1 MATNNVYRRKTKR
14 EEYEEKLK
22 QRNDNEQWMFG
33 NTFGR
38 PGGGAPLRD
47 RNGNV
52 ISNLKTISNG
62 NIFKYDAQEFTK
74 GENNIY
80 SINHQIY
87 EKNKESNVNNMINDP
102 FTPFRNYINQFDQ
115 NNNNININ
123 NNQGFMIPE
132 NNNNLNQNPYLVQL
146 PDGNFGILSPYPMI
160 QPMPYNN
167 LNSINYPVNN
177 INNNINYINNNEN
190 IKEEIPQ
197 KRPYSSI
204 DLNNINNT
212 NNTNISNVDVNNNIN
227 DNVNNNSSNLNN
239 TGYNLYSS
247 NAPRKF
253 LKKIPES
260 TLFNE
265 AAQERIKLEKERK
278 NDQWKRDLLEQIKE
292 KRRRDEKERKEL
304 EEKEKKDEIEND
316 KFMKF
321 KKKQREDH
329 AKKLKEE
336 QEKRMREKMQNNQSQ
351 SVANILDLSNNID
364 QANKSMMSNNNITF
378 REGNLNELSQNNINL
393 NNNENEENNNINN
406 MQILNNNNI
415 ENNNY
420 NSMYNP
426 IQENFKNEINRQYHL
441 LNETLNHDI
450 NMEMQRI
457 SKDLENNYTPFTQKL
472 LLMNT
477 YSKSRSDLSL
487 EQNRKIKKIENMI
500 EEKKLVD
507 YVLGNRARPPSPK
520 DDDALKA
527 EMPVPSYFGINR
539 DKAENKY
546 LGLHSKSSF
555 INKGE
560 NISNFIASGRNQEV
574 STINTPSSGKNLEEK
589 NRINDMYNFA
599 MKNDLDLHY
608 VNDYYNNNK
617 NKVNLNTGKGTF
629 GTNLQNDENLGGLV
643 NTAQNLD
650 NISVFIPLNKDR
662 ENINTFN
669 EKRIRP
675 LSINEN
681 RIRDKDMENMFKDLD
696 TIYELTNKIDVTSK
710 ARNISDKFDEEL
722 INIKNRENNMNKY
735 FEKKDEDNYGYNY
748 NDNNSDLNNKKSV
761 NKNLVNKDKITEEGS
776 KYSKTSTHKTKSNK
790 SNSNNINVPNNYSVD
805 KEENQT
811 NKNDDNKVSE
821 KNSYKS
827 NKINESIEN
836 ENEKENYSLN
846 KKNSKESYLSEE
858 LKSESEKEGEKE
870 EEKKENDLEKNSKDL
885 SHKSYSRDSKDYN
898 VENNNENNK
907 EENNENNEA
916 DFVKLPSNTIENK
929 QEPEIV
935 NTNDKNKT
943 GGNEGEEE
951 DEDDEED
958 NEQ

>member
-123 NNQGFMIPE
+123 NNQAFMIQE

-167 LNSINYPVNN
+167 LNSVKYPVNN

-197 KRPYSSI
+197 KRPYSSN

-278 NDQWKRDLLEQIKE
+278 NDQWKKDLLEQIKE

-415 ENNNY
+415 ENNN
-420 NSMYNP
+420 YNP

-662 ENINTFN
+662 ENINSFN

-748 NDNNSDLNNKKSV
+748 NDKNSDLNNKKSV

-790 SNSNNINVPNNYSVD
+790 SNSNNINAPNNYSVD
-805 KEENQT
+805 NEENQT

-827 NKINESIEN
+827 NKINESKEN

-846 KKNSKESYLSEE
+846 KKNSKESYLPEE

-907 EENNENNEA
+907 EENNANNEA

-929 QEPEIV
+929 KEPEIV

-943 GGNEGEEE
+943 EGNEGEEE
-951 DEDDEED
+951 EEDDEED

>member
-123 NNQGFMIPE
+123 NNQAFMIQE

-167 LNSINYPVNN
+167 LNSVKYPVNN

-197 KRPYSSI
+197 KRPYSSN

-278 NDQWKRDLLEQIKE
+278 NDQWKKDLLEQIKE

-415 ENNNY
+415 ENNN
-420 NSMYNP
+420 YNP

-662 ENINTFN
+662 ENINSFN

-748 NDNNSDLNNKKSV
+748 NDKNSDLNNKKSV

-790 SNSNNINVPNNYSVD
+790 SNSNNINAPNNYSVD
-805 KEENQT
+805 NEENQT

-827 NKINESIEN
+827 NKINESKEN

-846 KKNSKESYLSEE
+846 KKNSKESYLPEE

-907 EENNENNEA
+907 EENNANNEA

-943 GGNEGEEE
+943 EGNEGEEE
-951 DEDDEED
+951 EEDDEED